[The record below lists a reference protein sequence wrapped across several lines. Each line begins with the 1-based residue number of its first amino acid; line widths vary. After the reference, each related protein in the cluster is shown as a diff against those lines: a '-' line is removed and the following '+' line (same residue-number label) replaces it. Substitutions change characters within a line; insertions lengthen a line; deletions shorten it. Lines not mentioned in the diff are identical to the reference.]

1 MIINFEN
8 KITTGK
14 HVLVVPVF
22 EGDFKKDVKELPN
35 KISEFLSKI
44 SENKEFSGKKGEK
57 IYTYIE
63 DKNLPE
69 KLLIVGLGKKEN
81 FKYRTAKE
89 VGAIIGKQLKVSKA
103 KEATMFLPAAAKNF
117 AEGMFEG
124 LLISQY
130 EIDKLKTKF
139 TKKENNQTEK
149 IRIFTSVEKGLVEKS
164 LEKAKIMA
172 DTSEYIKD
180 LVNYPSNIIDTDYLV
195 NEAKKIA
202 KENGYKIEVFR
213 KKELTNMKAGGILAV
228 NQASKK
234 EPGLVVLEY
243 KGAKNKDE
251 KPIAIVGK
259 GIVFDTGG
267 LRIKTGPHMDEMHQD
282 MAGSAVV
289 LGLFKVLKK
298 LNIKKNVVGVAALAE
313 NSLGSDSYKPS
324 DIITMLSGITVEI
337 NNTDAEG
344 RVVLGDGVAYSLK
357 YNPKSI
363 ITIATL
369 TGAVYVAIGHRYSG
383 LIGNNGKMRSELL
396 QAGREA
402 DDLGWPLPLHP
413 EYKKAMESK
422 VADIRNNDKETQSIA
437 GSSKGAAF
445 IEKFVD
451 KHDWCHIDIA
461 STAFTDIPKPY
472 ETMGATASGFYMLL
486 KFLEKY

>member
-1 MIINFEN
+1 MIINLEN
-8 KITTGK
+8 KISSGK
-14 HVLVVPVF
+14 HILVVPVF
-22 EGDFKKDVKELPN
+22 EGESTKLKELPS
-35 KISEFLSKI
+35 KVSEFFAKVKG
-44 SENKEFSGKKGEK
+44 NKDFIGKKGEK

-69 KLLIVGLGKKEN
+69 KLLLIGLGKKET

-89 VGAIIGKQLKVSKA
+89 CGATIGKHLKDIKA
-103 KEATMFLPAAAKNF
+103 KEAEVFLPVEVKNF
-117 AEGMFEG
+117 VSEILEG

-139 TKKENNQTEK
+139 TKKENFKIEK
-149 IRIFTSVEKGLVEKS
+149 IKIFTTLGKEIIAKALD
-164 LEKAKIMA
+164 KAKIMA
-172 DTSEYIKD
+172 ETSDYIRD
-180 LVNYPSNIIDTDYLV
+180 LVNYPSNIIDTTYLA

-202 KENGYKIEVFR
+202 KENGYKVEVLR
-213 KKELTNMKAGGILAV
+213 KKELEKIKAGGILAV
-228 NQASKK
+228 NQAARK
-234 EPGLVVLEY
+234 EPGLIVLEY
-243 KGAKNKDE
+243 KGAKNKNE

-267 LRIKTGPHMDEMHQD
+267 LRIKPGPHMDEMHQD

-298 LNIKKNVVGVAALAE
+298 LGIQKNVIGVAALAE
-313 NSLGSDSYKPS
+313 NSVGSDSYKPS

-344 RVVLGDGVAYSLK
+344 RVVLGDAVTYSLNYK
-357 YNPKSI
+357 PKSI

-369 TGAVYVAIGHRYSG
+369 TGAVMVALGHRYSG
-383 LIGNNGKMRSELL
+383 LISNNGKIRSKLL
-396 QAGREA
+396 QAGREV

-413 EYKKAMESK
+413 EYKKSMESRL
-422 VADIRNNDKETQSIA
+422 ADIRNDDKGTARGA

-445 IEKFVD
+445 IEKFVN
-451 KHDWCHIDIA
+451 KNEWCHVDIA
-461 STAFTDIPKPY
+461 STAFTDTPKPY
-472 ETMGATASGFYMLL
+472 ETPGATASGFYMLL

>member
-14 HVLVVPVF
+14 HVLVVLVF
-22 EGDFKKDVKELPN
+22 EDEAMKSVKGLPD
-35 KISEFLSKI
+35 KVLEFLAKVRA
-44 SENKEFSGKKGEK
+44 NKEFTGKKGDK

-69 KLLIVGLGKKEN
+69 KLLLIGLGKKEN
-81 FKYRTAKE
+81 FKYRAAKE
-89 VGAIIGKQLKVSKA
+89 SGAIIGKTLKSVKT
-103 KEATMFLPAAAKNF
+103 KEAEIFFPVGLKNF
-117 AEGMFEG
+117 IDEILEGIF
-124 LLISQY
+124 LSQY
-130 EIDKLKTKF
+130 ETDKLKTKF
-139 TKKENNQTEK
+139 TKKEDFKIEK
-149 IRIFTSVEKGLVEKS
+149 IKIFTTVEKNIAEKA

-172 DTSEYIKD
+172 SAADFIKD
-180 LVNYPSNIIDTDYLV
+180 LVNYPSNIVDVPYLA

-202 KENGYKIEVFR
+202 KENGYGIEIFSEDEL
-213 KKELTNMKAGGILAV
+213 KKMGAGGILAV

-234 EPGLVVLEY
+234 EPKLVVLKY
-243 KGAKNKDE
+243 NGAKNKKE

-267 LRIKTGPHMDEMHQD
+267 LRIKPGQYMDEMHQD
-282 MAGSAVV
+282 MAGAAVV

-298 LNIKKNVVGVAALAE
+298 LNIQKNVVGVAALAE
-313 NSLGSDSYKPS
+313 NSLGGNAYKPS

-344 RVVLGDGVAYSLK
+344 RVVLGDAVTYSLK
-357 YNPKSI
+357 YNPKKI

-369 TGAVYVAIGHRYSG
+369 TGAVYVALGHKYSG
-383 LIGNNGKMRSELL
+383 LISNDGKIRRELL
-396 QAGREA
+396 QAGKEV

-422 VADIRNNDKETQSIA
+422 VADIRNDDKDTSRSA

-445 IEKFVD
+445 IEKFID

-461 STAFTDIPKPY
+461 GTAFTDIPKPY
-472 ETMGATASGFYMLL
+472 ESKGATASGFYMLL